1 MTEVSTE
8 VVENEKGEQVIDVS
22 PDMKFYTLLES
33 YPYTVKGALS
43 EYIDNALEAF
53 RKAKLDASIS
63 GSLPEKLTITISIN
77 DNTIT
82 IRDDGPGIS
91 LEDIGRAMKPGSKPG
106 EQSLSEF
113 GIGMK
118 AASMWFGKKW
128 ELKSYPL
135 AETSGFDI
143 DFDLDNLIAEDR
155 TTVSLQPVKKRT
167 ERGVLITLSK
177 LHRIIDE
184 EQANWTWDEL
194 QETYQLF
201 SARKEPKP
209 ILNLIFK
216 YKNSTLEPKDF
227 NDLSVTTPLC
237 FPLCKIYKS
246 KLYGIGENRIWKKH
260 ISFTF
265 EGKDVHG
272 FISVGKTSSQ
282 SNPGIRLFRYGR
294 LLRGTEKQW
303 YRPTYLVGTPNK
315 HAPSRFYAELH
326 MDGLPVSNN
335 KGEFIYD
342 ENLFL
347 RTLNN
352 HPGVKEYIEQAEN
365 YRANAVGKSDKYE
378 HLKTIDEYNQLTG
391 RKAGNQSNDSTKG
404 PVKKKQTKPKNKKK
418 NSPPPIAEAPN
429 HIGYSPD
436 IARDL
441 ESLGYNKLNAFYAS
455 LGRISLKDEPILA
468 YVAAWSFLESLAK
481 ALGMGSGVEFPAFF
495 NGFVINKYYD
505 SKEKKLEA
513 KPIKQAL
520 TDISQKGNLNKHYA
534 DYYSVNAQQL
544 VVDFDNLEVL
554 IELAVNEYKS
564 TAL

>member
-1 MTEVSTE
+1 MEVSQLK
-8 VVENEKGEQVIDVS
+8 NKDLKKIDVS
-22 PDMKFYTLLES
+22 PDMKFYSLLES
-33 YPYTVKGALS
+33 FSYTVKGALS

-53 RKAKLDASIS
+53 RKAKADKSIASK
-63 GSLPEKLTITISIN
+63 LPEKLTVTININDDSITIK
-77 DNTIT
+77 
-82 IRDDGPGIS
+82 DDGPGILS
-91 LEDIGRAMKPGSKPG
+91 KEVDRAMKPGSKPH

-128 ELKSYPL
+128 VLKSYPL
-135 AETSGFDI
+135 AEADGFDI
-143 DFDLDNLIAEDR
+143 DFDLDDLIAEGR
-155 TTVSLQPVKKRT
+155 TTVNLQPVKK
-167 ERGVLITLSK
+167 ESARGVLITLSK
-177 LHRIIDE
+177 LHRTIDE

-201 SARKEPKP
+201 FSRKEPKP

-216 YKNSTLEPKDF
+216 FKNSTIEPKDF
-227 NDLSVTTPLC
+227 NDLAVTTPLC
-237 FPLCKIYKS
+237 FPLCKTYKS

-260 ISFTF
+260 ISFMF
-265 EGKDVHG
+265 EGKEVYG

-303 YRPTYLVGTPNK
+303 YRPQYLVGTPNK

-335 KGEFIYD
+335 KGDFIYD

-347 RTLNN
+347 RTLKN
-352 HPGVKEYIEQAEN
+352 HPDVQEYIEQAET
-365 YRANAVGKSDKYE
+365 YRANAVGKTDKFE
-378 HLKTIDEYNQLTG
+378 RLKTIDEYNQLTG
-391 RKAGNQSNDSTKG
+391 RKTRNQSNDPTKG
-404 PVKKKQTKPKNKKK
+404 SGKKKQTKPKKK
-418 NSPPPIAEAPN
+418 SVPPPIVEAPN
-429 HIGYSPD
+429 NIGYSSD
-436 IARDL
+436 IEREL
-441 ESLGYNKLNAFYAS
+441 GSLGYSKLNAFYAS

-481 ALGMGSGVEFPAFF
+481 ALGMRNGVEFPAFF
-495 NGFVINKYYD
+495 NSFVINKYYD
-505 SKEKKLEA
+505 TKEKKLEA

-554 IELAVNEYKS
+554 IELAVNEYKN